1 MIYNIGRNDPCW
13 CGSGKKYKKCHLNRD
28 KLPAPNIFEVV
39 KSQRKFLNKKYCLH
53 PNANVN
59 TCSGGIIKAHTI
71 QRSGG
76 LDKIAKNGHV
86 YGLGFHFDVA
96 DLDKN

>member
-13 CGSGKKYKKCHLNRD
+13 FGSGKKYKKCHLNRD